1 VGDRGGKGEAMGQTI
16 KVVCMFCKE
25 KYGTKEGF
33 GQSGVSHGICP
44 KCESA
49 EKCPK
54 CGFPFIKV
62 LRGKSNLQK

>member
-1 VGDRGGKGEAMGQTI
+1 MGQTI

-25 KYGTKEGF
+25 KYGMKEGF

-54 CGFPFIKV
+54 CGFPLKYCV
-62 LRGKSNLQK
+62 ENQTCKNEGRK